1 MFVRNTFS
9 IAKQK
14 VVFLSFA
21 QSLSLSLLLR
31 GVLFVFILC
40 FVAPSLPGIP
50 LFVLHII

>member
-21 QSLSLSLLLR
+21 QSLSLLLR